1 MKRTRFILLFQLIN
15 ICVFAQ
21 VEPFLMRDALFSF
34 QKKEQTRGEITHKT
48 QTLIQDSFSF
58 AEQGL
63 TSSILEK
70 YSHFYTT
77 QSSPFHSQIYS
88 RGLGQNQI
96 TTTIDG
102 ISLNFS
108 NYDNSLLLNMIDA
121 SNFDKIELLYGNNSI
136 HYGSN
141 AIGGA
146 INFVSDKDNFTDKKR
161 LFAKGTLH
169 FNSNTN
175 ALTPKVSFGF
185 SNSKFRTKFQIS
197 AYFPRTYEIGH
208 SHNDKNNPW
217 GQELGIVEWQ
227 NDLKQDVY
235 KNSLNPNTISQSHF
249 KLFQVGN
256 QSTLKL
262 GNESN
267 VMLGL
272 YYSRL
277 DDATQTHTTQNK
289 NAFQFF
295 AKNSDNISLFV
306 STLGFQFNKKQLL
319 FSKLNINI
327 GYARLEQTTNFRK
340 FQSPYEKSLAF
351 KTSKLE
357 LNIDAHKNFNWKWV
371 LFYGVNAKIESTN
384 SFSESNSK
392 DAILPSYYSSFFNIY
407 SSETSPA
414 TIKYSSYLKVERRI
428 DDKTA
433 LFAGINFGM
442 QQLKYNFLNIEPF
455 NFEDYEKLNVLH
467 TSYNAQISW
476 TRHSCENSNYAATV
490 FFSSRMPDGFNISN
504 PLSTTVLIPNDNLK
518 NENIL
523 GIEGHFYRKF
533 DDMLELQIAPYAY
546 LYQNKIGTK
555 SFDSL
560 DDNITFDET
569 YKVYTR
575 ANIAESYVLGANID
589 ARYHFSKQWMG
600 YFSVNYNYGVQKDT
614 QIYLDDIPPIY
625 GNIGIKGYQGKFS
638 THFWVNY
645 NGAKPISFYN
655 PNNEMV
661 KSFAAIEN
669 NRIVGTPEFFILNMS
684 CGYQFNKHIQANL
697 TLNNVFDAHYR
708 KYMSGISGLGR
719 NLQVSMSFKL

>member
-1 MKRTRFILLFQLIN
+1 
-15 ICVFAQ
+15 
-21 VEPFLMRDALFSF
+21 MRDALFSF

-70 YSHFYTT
+70 YSHFYTA

-88 RGLGQNQI
+88 RGFGQNKI
-96 TTTIDG
+96 NTTIDG

-146 INFVSDKDNFTDKKR
+146 INFVSDKDNFTDKKS
-161 LFAKGTLH
+161 LFAKVTLH

-175 ALTPKVSFGF
+175 ALTPKISFGF
-185 SNSKFRTKFQIS
+185 SNSKFRTKFQFS
-197 AYFPRTYEIGH
+197 AYCPRTYEIGKK
-208 SHNDKNNPW
+208 HNDKNNTW

-227 NDLKQDVY
+227 NDLKQDEY
-235 KNSLNPNTISQSHF
+235 KISLNPNTISQSQF

-262 GNESN
+262 GNESS

-289 NAFQFF
+289 DAFQFF

-306 STLGFQFNKKQLL
+306 STLGFQFNKKQRL
-319 FSKLNINI
+319 FSKLNINL
-327 GYARLEQTTNFRK
+327 GYSTLEQTTYFRK
-340 FQSPYEKSLAF
+340 YQSPYEKSLAF
-351 KTSKLE
+351 NTSKLE

-371 LFYGVNAKIESTN
+371 LFYGVNAKIESAN
-384 SFSESNSK
+384 SFSEANSK
-392 DAILPSYYSSFFNIY
+392 NAILPAYYSNFFNIF
-407 SSETSPA
+407 SPETSPA
-414 TIKYSSYLKVERRI
+414 TIKSSTYLKIERRI

-455 NFEDYEKLNVLH
+455 NFIDYEKLNVIH

-476 TRHSCENSNYAATV
+476 TRHSCENSNYAATA
-490 FFSSRMPDGFNISN
+490 FFSSRMPDGFNIST
-504 PLSTTVLIPNDNLK
+504 PLSTTVLIPNENLK

-523 GIEGHFYRKF
+523 GMEGHFYRKF
-533 DDMLELQIAPYAY
+533 DDMLEIQIAPYAY

-555 SFDSL
+555 AFDSL
-560 DDNITFDET
+560 YDNVTFDET

-600 YFSVNYNYGVQKDT
+600 YFSINYNYGVQKDT

-625 GNIGIKGYQGKFS
+625 GNIGIKGHQGKFS

-655 PNNEMV
+655 PSNEMI

-697 TLNNVFDAHYR
+697 ALNNVFDAHYR
-708 KYMSGISGLGR
+708 KYMSGICGLGR
-719 NLQVSMSFKL
+719 NLQVSMLFKL